1 MTTLSAPFAI
11 CPTGPSMRT
20 HVARWGNS
28 LALRIPRRL
37 ASEVGLAEGCHV
49 ELAVA
54 DGRLVVQPR
63 LPTLG
68 ALLAGITTEN
78 LPGSADDAPRGAERF

>member
-1 MTTLSAPFAI
+1 
-11 CPTGPSMRT
+11 MRT
-20 HVARWGNS
+20 HVACWGNS

-37 ASEVGLAEGCHV
+37 ANEMGLVEGLHV
-49 ELAVA
+49 ELTVA

-63 LPTLG
+63 PPTLE

-78 LPGSADDAPRGAERF
+78 LPQSADDAPRGAERF